1 MPAMDRRGFLFR
13 GVATAAAALAA
24 PGWAAAGAPSFLTAA
39 NRADNST
46 WLVGLAGDGVQ
57 IGGESRAAGPAA
69 EPPPRTKSAEAARR
83 AAGPAARNL
92 PTAGACRGIKE
103 K

>member
-39 NRADNST
+39 S
-46 WLVGLAGDGVQ
+46 
-57 IGGESRAAGPAA
+57 IGPGPA
-69 EPPPRTKSAEAARR
+69 
-83 AAGPAARNL
+83 L
-92 PTAGACRGIKE
+92 
-103 K
+103 